1 MTVNGVDLAPSTETG
16 YGEGAGLWAAPVPPG
31 DVEIV
36 AQGLVETEDRAGL
49 VTGLTVRLA
58 PDIFCR
64 VTPYTKADR
73 AIRELLPAPGE
84 GERLAW
90 LHQLRQTVHDRLRYV
105 SGVTDTSTTAIE
117 ALNGGVGV
125 CQDQT
130 HLFVAAARAHGV
142 PARYVTGYLLA
153 KDEGHPLHETHAWA
167 EAWVEGL
174 GWVGFDPSAN
184 LCPTARYVRL
194 TTGLDARDAAPVR
207 GHAFGGSAS
216 GVDADVRIALAQP
229 GDEQLVQV
237 GRMRAAQDT
246 RRPRRNGDAAQPSQ
260 VMMGS
265 ESPAPSPGRGQQ
277 EQQQQ

>member
-1 MTVNGVDLAPSTETG
+1 M
-16 YGEGAGLWAAPVPPG
+16 PPG
-31 DVEIV
+31 DVDIV

-58 PDIFCR
+58 QDIFCR
-64 VTPYTKADR
+64 VTPHTRADR
-73 AIRELLPAPGE
+73 AIRDLLPAPGPDD
-84 GERLAW
+84 RLAW
-90 LHQLRQTVHDRLRYV
+90 LHALRERVHERLRYV
-105 SGVTDTSTTAIE
+105 SGVTGTDTTAIE
-117 ALNGGVGV
+117 AMSGGIGV
-125 CQDQT
+125 CQDQA
-130 HLFVAAARAHGV
+130 HVFIAAARAHGV

-153 KDEGHPLHETHAWA
+153 KDDGHPLHETHAWA
-167 EAWVEGL
+167 EAWVDGL

-207 GHAFGGSAS
+207 GHAVGGSAS

-237 GRMRAAQDT
+237 GRMRAAQDS
-246 RRPRRNGDAAQPSQ
+246 RRPRRTG
-260 VMMGS
+260 
-265 ESPAPSPGRGQQ
+265 EPAPAPEPARAASAQRDAPQQQGRAQQ